1 MNSQPDLL
9 DELARVYARA
19 AVDEFLVGY
28 CSERLESQSSRTRVP
43 IERDGCKLT
52 EESTRV
58 PIGRES

>member
-1 MNSQPDLL
+1 MSSEPDLL

-19 AVDEFLVGY
+19 AVDEFLVAY
-28 CSERLESQSSRTRVP
+28 CAERLESQSSKTRGA
-43 IERDGCKLT
+43 IECDGCKLT